1 LLLVLPTARNQ
12 SHWSERTGRSKKQQQ
27 ASSYLHQSVNTESCR
42 ADVWSRLWREGGSNG
57 GARSGRKQEAGAEE
71 GRWKVRECGVEGKK
85 GAFDRARPGRSGR
98 RERRSHE
105 AIPVLLPSSSAVV
118 VVVLSWARSPSL

>member
-1 LLLVLPTARNQ
+1 M
-12 SHWSERTGRSKKQQQ
+12 
-27 ASSYLHQSVNTESCR
+27 
-42 ADVWSRLWREGGSNG
+42 WREGGSNG

-71 GRWKVRECGVEGKK
+71 EGKVEGEGVRCGREG

-98 RERRSHE
+98 RERRSHV
-105 AIPVLLPSSSAVV
+105 AIPVVLPSSSAVV